1 MRENNDLP
9 ASAFLTGMGRHI
21 IGGIAALLL
30 SIVIGCA
37 SAPKPVTIRHE
48 STPSQSD
55 AAMTRQQP
63 RKEPGEQLKQKSA
76 NQPDEAAAAFAP
88 PASLSTEG
96 TGTTAIEEARAAQEA
111 NERELIEKITAQVTE
126 EVRKN
131 VEEEVRRDVTN
142 ELLRQIWTINNAL
155 KEKDKRLRFGG
166 DIRLRYEQVRFDKNN
181 YPFLPKISQGAYL
194 LEVQNTWANQ
204 DFFKYRVRFGAEAKV
219 NDETDAVLRL
229 STGSTSNPVSTN
241 TTMGDYM
248 NKDSVLFDLAYL
260 KWQPWKS
267 FTFYGGRM
275 PNPWFSSDLVW
286 DNDLSFEGFAMQAR
300 TATSGSWTPF
310 FATGAFPLQQSDPV
324 STIDFS
330 QKSKW
335 LYAGQI
341 GVERKN
347 QKGVSA
353 KIGAAYYGFKNITG
367 VENPDPTGYPGATD
381 WSAPLFQQR
390 GNALFLIDR
399 TNSLKEGLASEFKE
413 LNITGTL
420 DIGYWDPVHIVL
432 LGDYVENLGFKQS
445 DVAQRVPDPDY
456 PNTSTGYQIGM
467 SVGYPKIENSG
478 QWKVSFHYKYLEA
491 DAVVDAFTDSDFHLG
506 GTNAK
511 GWILGTEFGLMKN
524 TWLTLRWLTS
534 DEISGPP
541 MAIDVLQVDINA
553 RF

>member
-1 MRENNDLP
+1 
-9 ASAFLTGMGRHI
+9 
-21 IGGIAALLL
+21 
-30 SIVIGCA
+30 
-37 SAPKPVTIRHE
+37 
-48 STPSQSD
+48 
-55 AAMTRQQP
+55 
-63 RKEPGEQLKQKSA
+63 
-76 NQPDEAAAAFAP
+76 
-88 PASLSTEG
+88 
-96 TGTTAIEEARAAQEA
+96 
-111 NERELIEKITAQVTE
+111 
-126 EVRKN
+126 
-131 VEEEVRRDVTN
+131 
-142 ELLRQIWTINNAL
+142 
-155 KEKDKRLRFGG
+155 
-166 DIRLRYEQVRFDKNN
+166 
-181 YPFLPKISQGAYL
+181 
-194 LEVQNTWANQ
+194 
-204 DFFKYRVRFGAEAKV
+204 
-219 NDETDAVLRL
+219 
-229 STGSTSNPVSTN
+229 
-241 TTMGDYM
+241 
-248 NKDSVLFDLAYL
+248 
-260 KWQPWKS
+260 
-267 FTFYGGRM
+267 
-275 PNPWFSSDLVW
+275 
-286 DNDLSFEGFAMQAR
+286 
-300 TATSGSWTPF
+300 
-310 FATGAFPLQQSDPV
+310 LQQSDPV